1 MNNDELMSVV
11 AETNIEKPGHIKRF
25 IAAIEILKSSSAS
38 SPGQTSSL
46 SSAQSSSTSKDSAN
60 QESCTQS
67 QGDVATINENAHGDD
82 PKNLPKPI
90 QDIYI
95 PNPHD
100 EQLKCYNALL
110 FSLHKSSYELIS
122 PVQFESY
129 VMSQRHQRWS
139 VEKEFKAVEAFFE
152 SATSKESLEGNA
164 INIRKY
170 TGVDASKFFAKDT
183 KRAENTI
190 DYVNRLNTRLSKL
203 KKLVLNFKSSL
214 YDSEYVVKPWK
225 ANELMYYDEKL
236 VKISNMMQHVSD
248 LDRKLNDT
256 FQSLKRKFS
265 KGDIDMAEKNRKRRR
280 QAENAKAD
288 ENIKTS
294 RLLARCAEVI
304 KMVAPADFAH
314 LDCIKM
320 QKEKCI
326 NLVITDA
333 DFASAMPELKPRY
346 HLNALT
352 YLISNGVLLG
362 TAKEDALVAKNQL
375 QESQIVTKR
384 GNITKKNS
392 LKEQKKEHEGQKKLM
407 WNFLKKADK

>member
-1 MNNDELMSVV
+1 MEEVGKFLKRNKLDVYIDNFEDVGYDDMNQLLSMNNNELMSVA
-11 AETNIEKPGHIKRF
+11 AETSIEKPGHIKRF
-25 IAAIEILKSSSAS
+25 IADIEILKSSSAS
-38 SPGQTSSL
+38 SSGQTSAS
-46 SSAQSSSTSKDSAN
+46 SSASTSSTSEDCGN
-60 QESCTQS
+60 QEGCTQI
-67 QGDVATINENAHGDD
+67 QGDVATINENDHGDD
-82 PKNLPKPI
+82 PKNLPKAI
-90 QDIYI
+90 QEMYI
-95 PNPHD
+95 PNPHN
-100 EQLKCYNALL
+100 EQLKFYNALL

-129 VMSQRHQRWS
+129 VMSQRHQRRS

-152 SATSKESLEGNA
+152 SATSKESLEGNP

-170 TGVDASKFFAKDT
+170 TNADESKFLARDT

-190 DYVNRLNTRLSKL
+190 DYVNRLNTKLNKL

-225 ANELMYYDEKL
+225 ANELMNYDEKL
-236 VKISNMMQHVSD
+236 VKISDMMQCVSD

-256 FQSLKRKFS
+256 LQALKRTFS

-304 KMVAPADFAH
+304 KMVASSDFTH
-314 LDCIKM
+314 LDCVQM

-326 NLVITDA
+326 TLVISDV

-346 HLNALT
+346 HLNALI
-352 YLISNGVLLG
+352 YLISNGVFLG
-362 TAKEDALVAKNQL
+362 NAKEDASGKGPTSR
-375 QESQIVTKR
+375 EPDF
-384 GNITKKNS
+384 
-392 LKEQKKEHEGQKKLM
+392 H
-407 WNFLKKADK
+407 